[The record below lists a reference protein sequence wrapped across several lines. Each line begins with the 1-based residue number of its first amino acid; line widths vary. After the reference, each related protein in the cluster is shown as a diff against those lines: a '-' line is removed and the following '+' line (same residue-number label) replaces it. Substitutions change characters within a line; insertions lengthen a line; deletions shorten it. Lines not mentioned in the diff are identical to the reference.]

1 MTRLLRNQG
10 SLPDWFPLPIYG
22 KDLSPEEWL
31 EELVV
36 RFALALVLENTKDYS
51 SVKASFT
58 SIVVDHNR
66 TGDSLLSKKESA
78 GELWGVRELS
88 AYELSYLSAMTVN
101 SKKGKALFSEIESAR
116 SKHNISRLVVEKT
129 ALSKR
134 WDGSF
139 SSLIDWEAEPF
150 KMPDVLPRFP
160 VSIDLDQD
168 DETLKLS
175 LEVWLAG
182 IREELGPAK
191 RPFATKDFADWK
203 EFGVLPIFDLDF
215 WGTLTGCKYT
225 DNVIANALWPDA
237 DVDTTERLRKVS
249 RPKVKALFQDWYSI
263 GRLWRQLELI
273 AALNSLIQTKNA
285 ER

>member
-1 MTRLLRNQG
+1 MTRLVRNQK

-36 RFALALVLENTKDYS
+36 RFALVKVLENTGNPS

-58 SIVVDHNR
+58 NVLVDHDR
-66 TGDSLLSKKESA
+66 TGNSLLSDENSA

-101 SKKGKALFSEIESAR
+101 SKNGKALFSEIESAR

-129 ALSKR
+129 SLSKR
-134 WDGSF
+134 WNGSF

-150 KMPDVLPRFP
+150 EMPDVLPRFP
-160 VSIDLDQD
+160 VTIDLDQD
-168 DETLKLS
+168 DETLKHS
-175 LEVWLAG
+175 FEVWLAG

-191 RPFATKDFADWK
+191 KPFSAKDFADWK

-215 WGTLTGCKYT
+215 WGTLIGCKYT
-225 DNVIANALWPDA
+225 DNVIANTLWPYA
-237 DVDTTERLRKVS
+237 DVDATERLRKVS
-249 RPKVKALFQDWYSI
+249 RPKVNALFHDWYSI
-263 GRLWRQLELI
+263 GRLWRQLELS
-273 AALNSLIQTKNA
+273 AALKSLVQTKHA